1 MRPLKQALSLLALA
15 LAACA
20 DQPTNAPRQAA
31 LPEDGAGSGAVEHR
45 TVARGGYGLTFYP
58 GFASRA
64 VVTAAG
70 QAPVELYRQRGG
82 HRLAS
87 GAGRAS
93 GTHQVVLKGGPF
105 GRELGLTVR
114 DPGHALARIEVD
126 LYGPNHVV
134 GGRAAA
140 AVETLTLEDDAILC
154 PPTCGDS
161 ETPPEV
167 EEMPLFSR
175 LSPRA
180 AAPAVAPVVSRAAG
194 YEVSVDPTFASR
206 VVATM
211 TGGRTAELF
220 HQREAF
226 LLPAG
231 VAAPSAE
238 HQVRLRGG
246 PAGRDLTLQL
256 RDPKHHVAA
265 VRLHLYRGRPG
276 APADSVITV
285 MNGPVLCP
293 PFCPT

>member
-1 MRPLKQALSLLALA
+1 MHPLKHALPLLALA
-15 LAACA
+15 VAACA
-20 DQPTNAPRQAA
+20 DHPAGAPRQAA
-31 LPEDGAGSGAVEHR
+31 LAEDGAESGAVEHR

-70 QAPVELYRQRGG
+70 GATTELYRQRGG

-105 GRELGLTVR
+105 ARDLGLTVR
-114 DPGHALARIEVD
+114 DPGHAIARIEVD
-126 LYGPNHVV
+126 LYGADHVA
-134 GGRAAA
+134 GGPATPIA
-140 AVETLTLEDDAILC
+140 ETLTLDNDATLC
-154 PPTCGDS
+154 PPTCGHSDG
-161 ETPPEV
+161 PPEV
-167 EEMPLFSR
+167 EEMPIFSR
-175 LSPRA
+175 LSARA
-180 AAPAVAPVVSRAAG
+180 AAPVVAPVTRRAAG

-206 VVATM
+206 VTATLS
-211 TGGRTAELF
+211 GGRTAELF
-220 HQREAF
+220 RQRGAF
-226 LLPAG
+226 RLPAG
-231 VAAPSAE
+231 TPAPSAE

-276 APADSVITV
+276 TPGDSVITV

-293 PFCPT
+293 PICPT